1 MQILSAQ
8 PSPGEMLRAPVK
20 DSVKVVQLLT
30 EGKKLSAAQD
40 RKCFAYL
47 DPCIKLCNE
56 KTTLF
61 YIESRCQALH
71 SYAHYYMNTG
81 VYDTA
86 RYYENQVL
94 ALAVKHKQPL
104 YVAKAQ
110 MALGILA
117 DYQSD
122 YETSV
127 QKNLLA
133 LGYFEKVKDTMGIA
147 SSMGNLGN
155 SYIRLKQHNKAIDY
169 LDEAIRL
176 ATLKKEKKLIANLSS
191 SLARAY
197 KGLGNKQKEL
207 ELKLKA
213 FNMFKDVGFKRG
225 METVAINLGNYYE
238 NENQLDES
246 LKYYGIALDNAWQI
260 RDVGN
265 IATLYNNMS
274 DLYVKL
280 DQFPKALMCIDSAE
294 YYARKSG
301 DRLAYS
307 DAVLGKAELL
317 NMQGKSA
324 EAFQVLQHYTDL
336 KDSIFNEKLQRKVAD
351 MEVQYETRQKED
363 RIALLH
369 HENEIK
375 ELLLSNQRLTIS
387 GKELELKNKN
397 GELNSQRLDAL
408 RKEQNIRDLKERNTI
423 QQLELA
429 NQQLTVNQQ
438 RMLMI
443 LFVLM
448 LAGGALLAF
457 SFYRRYKWK
466 KEKELQAA
474 VFRQQELATKEV
486 YEKEQQ
492 ERIRIAR
499 DLHDSIGQMLAVV
512 KMQLSGQLYNE
523 PDNTATGQT
532 LKLVDETITEVRS
545 ISHNLIPE
553 ELNFGLVNALETLC
567 GKINDAGMITMK
579 LEVTDAIRPAEVEL
593 QTALAVYRAVQE
605 ITGNMLKHAQAD
617 TIQICLDK
625 KEQTMYV
632 VVSDNG
638 KGFDVRHLSDTNGIG
653 WKNIAARV
661 HLLNGQMEVHSYPDK
676 GTEVIMQIP
685 L

>member
-1 MQILSAQ
+1 
-8 PSPGEMLRAPVK
+8 
-20 DSVKVVQLLT
+20 
-30 EGKKLSAAQD
+30 
-40 RKCFAYL
+40 
-47 DPCIKLCNE
+47 
-56 KTTLF
+56 
-61 YIESRCQALH
+61 
-71 SYAHYYMNTG
+71 MNTG

-133 LGYFEKVKDTMGIA
+133 LGYFEKVRDTLGIA

-155 SYIRLKQHNKAIDY
+155 SYIRLKQYSRAIDY

-176 ATLKKEKKLIANLSS
+176 ATLKREKKLIANLSS

-213 FNMFKDVGFKRG
+213 FNMFKEAGIKRG

-280 DQFPKALMCIDSAE
+280 DQFPKAMICVDSAE

-317 NMQGKSA
+317 NLQGKNA

-351 MEVQYETRQKED
+351 MEVLYETKQKED

-375 ELLLSNQRLTIS
+375 ELLLSNQRLTIA

-429 NQQLTVNQQ
+429 NQQLTVSQQ
-438 RMLMI
+438 RMLMT

-474 VFRQQELATKEV
+474 VFMQQELATKEV
-486 YEKEQQ
+486 YEREQQ

-523 PDNTATGQT
+523 PGNTATGQI

-553 ELNFGLVNALETLC
+553 ELNFGLANALETLC
-567 GKINDAGMITMK
+567 GKINDAKMIAMK
-579 LEVTDAIRPAEVEL
+579 LEVTDAVRPAEVEL

-605 ITGNMLKHAQAD
+605 ITGNMLKHAKAD
-617 TIQICLDK
+617 TIDISLDK

-632 VVSDNG
+632 AVSDNG
-638 KGFDVRHLSDTNGIG
+638 KGFDIKHLSDTNGIG

-676 GTEVIMQIP
+676 GTQVCFKTIGCGC
-685 L
+685 